1 MIWML
6 KVSYG
11 NRKMEF
17 SWHCM
22 QILGNIRHYVP
33 SVLIEYDST
42 SDSINGN
49 VGIVL
54 RHIYIFTY
62 VYIYIYTY
70 ICIYI
75 CVYIYIHIISYIYT
89 YIYIFI
95 NWNPTLFNGDFPEL
109 PGDQLFGRWATPFP
123 SKPGHDWEYFPCS
136 YTPLNGIEETIQ
148 GYSGIY

>member
-1 MIWML
+1 
-6 KVSYG
+6 
-11 NRKMEF
+11 MEF
-17 SWHCM
+17 NWHCL

-33 SVLIEYDST
+33 SVLIEHDWT

-54 RHIYIFTY
+54 KHI
-62 VYIYIYTY
+62 YIYIYMY
-70 ICIYI
+70 IDIQCIYI
-75 CVYIYIHIISYIYT
+75 YILYH
-89 YIYIFI
+89 IYIFI
-95 NWNPTLFNGDFPEL
+95 NWNPTHFNRDFPEL

-123 SKPGHDWEYFPCS
+123 SKHGHDWGYFPCS